1 MDKGN
6 CSRREAAKVV
16 WTYAGTMAGVP
27 ETIQSR
33 AGGEVRVVSE
43 LKQAEKT
50 HGTLTLVL
58 GAKDEERNQAIVLL
72 NLLKNKK

>member
-1 MDKGN
+1 MDKEIAPSEELRKWLGHMPE
-6 CSRREAAKVV
+6 RWPEFQKPYRLELAKKK
-16 WTYAGTMAGVP
+16 
-27 ETIQSR
+27 EL
-33 AGGEVRVVSE
+33 VSE

-58 GAKDEERNQAIVLL
+58 GAKDEERNQAMALL